1 MFQNAL
7 LNLIL
12 SFPAQFNMAMLGQ
25 GIFLL
30 QLIEYFIIGRLIIL
44 GLLFSGLGVG
54 HHSQDELD
62 RYLFVLRPRRLHLLR
77 PRDGEQGVPG
87 GLGETRLV
95 RTPRSL
101 QVGIFPLL
109 NSKNQQLQPSDI
121 FRLYSGDRGWLAVL
135 EEREEW
141 SCLTQYI
148 LSAWQPSYQR
158 YAISMRY
165 PFNMPGIYHWLF
177 PNGSLGRQ
185 TK

>member
-30 QLIEYFIIGRLIIL
+30 QLIEYLIIGRLIIL

-101 QVGIFPLL
+101 QVGIFSRSPL
-109 NSKNQQLQPSDI
+109 SQLVYVDVI
-121 FRLYSGDRGWLAVL
+121 LYCSHG
-135 EEREEW
+135 
-141 SCLTQYI
+141 
-148 LSAWQPSYQR
+148 
-158 YAISMRY
+158 
-165 PFNMPGIYHWLF
+165 
-177 PNGSLGRQ
+177 
-185 TK
+185 